1 MLPSGTT
8 DRLEGRSWDMVGA
21 MALRG
26 TWKKWRG
33 ARVITERGDNRPCRK
48 ASETELP
55 LGGKLMWKEG
65 DVWVTDGR
73 GGHADQRGGMDKRH
87 MATGASG

>member
-1 MLPSGTT
+1 MLSSGTT
-8 DRLEGRSWDMVGA
+8 DRLEGWSWDMVGA

-33 ARVITERGDNRPCRK
+33 ATMIIERGDNRPCRK

-65 DVWVTDGR
+65 DVWVTNGR
-73 GGHADQRGGMDKRH
+73 GGHVDQRGGMDKRH

>member
-1 MLPSGTT
+1 
-8 DRLEGRSWDMVGA
+8 MVGA

-33 ARVITERGDNRPCRK
+33 AKVMTERGDDRPCIK
-48 ASETELP
+48 AFETELP

-65 DVWVTDGR
+65 DVWMTDRR
-73 GGHADQRGGMDKRH
+73 GSHAD
-87 MATGASG
+87 